1 MGGRQILWRSI
12 FNASTT
18 ATTMAAKSPEGCF
31 GIVGFHSL
39 HLSLPSS

>member
-18 ATTMAAKSPEGCF
+18 MAAKSPEGCF
-31 GIVGFHSL
+31 GIVGFYSL